1 MTERSS
7 SGERHV
13 SMEGS
18 EFPKYTP
25 TKEDKE
31 RVEAIMSR
39 LFTKVE
45 RYESLEDVVTRRG

>member
-1 MTERSS
+1 
-7 SGERHV
+7 
-13 SMEGS
+13 MEGS